1 MQGVLSW
8 PFFLEERM
16 KYFLFGFITALIIGG
31 WIALA
36 IIGVI
41 SVKMAITIPVGIIV
55 GIVLTLFLFGLWW
68 NS

>member
-1 MQGVLSW
+1 
-8 PFFLEERM
+8 M

-31 WIALA
+31 WITLA

-55 GIVLTLFLFGLWW
+55 GIGLTLFLFCLWW